1 MQSIRNSILRH
12 VRVKGSADSQL
23 LAGNLN
29 VFKQLSSQMCSATV
43 THPDQIMDRVI
54 GMVKT
59 FDKIDASKVIDGC
72 YPKLHRLCHG
82 HLEFVLKQ

>member
-1 MQSIRNSILRH
+1 
-12 VRVKGSADSQL
+12 
-23 LAGNLN
+23 
-29 VFKQLSSQMCSATV
+29 
-43 THPDQIMDRVI
+43 MDRVI